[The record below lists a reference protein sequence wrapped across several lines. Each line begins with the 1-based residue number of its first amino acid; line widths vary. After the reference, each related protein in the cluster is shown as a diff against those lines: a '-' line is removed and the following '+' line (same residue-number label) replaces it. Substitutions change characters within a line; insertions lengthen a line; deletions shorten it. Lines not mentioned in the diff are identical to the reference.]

1 MTLSIGLSLTAC
13 GGGSAE
19 EEQPPA
25 DPNAEAATR
34 LQEAQ
39 PTSVRDATL
48 LPEGSESGT
57 YSELATVQYSE
68 QVRESTEIDK
78 PECVDA
84 ANRWGDLD
92 GVRGAPAS
100 VAAYEWPEGSVS
112 SMLVEVDEETAVEA
126 MAVEPPGSCESYNAT
141 YADGTS
147 SEYGVRDLDMPE
159 MGDGSRAFLI
169 EVRTGEEESRMLSVM
184 YRNGTLLGMTSI
196 LGGGDE
202 ADYEEMLTAFTEAA
216 IDRQDQMLG

>member
-1 MTLSIGLSLTAC
+1 MTLSIGLALTAC
-13 GGGSAE
+13 GSAE
-19 EEQPPA
+19 EDQPAA
-25 DPNAEAATR
+25 DPNAEAAAR
-34 LQEAQ
+34 LHEAQ

-57 YSELATVQYSE
+57 YAELATVQYSE
-68 QVRESTEIDK
+68 QVRDSTEIDK

-92 GVRGAPAS
+92 GVREAPAS

-112 SMLVEVDEETAVEA
+112 SMLVETDEETADEA
-126 MAVEPPGSCESYNAT
+126 MAIEPPASCESYNAT

-159 MGDGSRAFLI
+159 MGDESRAFLI

-184 YRNGTLLGMTSI
+184 YRNGSLLGMTSI

-216 IDRQDQMLG
+216 IARQDQMLG